1 MSTQTKRSRNSAQSK
16 QALLAAARYLFNKK
30 GFERST
36 IRAIGERAGV
46 DPALIARYYGSKGEL
61 YAAVLAAE
69 PGEDVAPTGDL
80 DDATEQVRALI
91 SRLLLRADE
100 HGPGP
105 ILRSLISLD
114 TSDDIRNLA
123 RANLAE
129 KLLEPLT
136 SALFTGNDDGHT
148 LRVELAVSALMGV
161 TLGRS
166 LGWFDE
172 MQSAPVD
179 EIVDLVTDVVSRLTD
194 EASRA
199 HPPSCAAP

>member
-1 MSTQTKRSRNSAQSK
+1 MTTQAKRSRDSAQSK
-16 QALLAAARYLFNKK
+16 QALLDAARYLFNKK

-36 IRAIGERAGV
+36 IRAIGELARV
-46 DPALIARYYGSKGEL
+46 DPALIARYYGSKGGL

-69 PGEDVAPTGDL
+69 PGEDVAPNDDL

-91 SRLLLRADE
+91 TRLLLRADE

-114 TSDDIRNLA
+114 TSDDIRNVA

-129 KLLEPLT
+129 KLVEPLT
-136 SALFTGNDDGHT
+136 SALFTGDDGGQS

-172 MQSAPVD
+172 MQSAPID
-179 EIVDLVTDVVSRLTD
+179 EIVDLVTGVVSRFTD
-194 EASRA
+194 EPSRA
-199 HPPSCAAP
+199 HRPSGAVQ